1 LKNAMKI
8 RPSLKLYFFITMVL
22 LGSVMTIGLSMLTVN
37 YFIDGLDRGLNGV
50 MRELVM
56 TTDVQDGQPA
66 NFADFQIASRWQDTP
81 AIIQQRFDSPPI
93 EENELLKSKDQKSFF
108 SLPTNLYFIAM
119 IRNQAGEPRYISKIM
134 LDKFKPQQKAKPH
147 LSRFYW
153 IIITAVLV
161 ITMFAC
167 LLIILM
173 RKVAKPVESL
183 RDWAKALNHENVQ
196 LPPPDFTYN
205 ELNTLAT
212 IIQSSLNS
220 VNDSLAREKNFLSY
234 ASHELRT
241 PISVIRSNVDLL
253 RRLCG
258 QTQMTEKQQITLARI
273 ERAGLT
279 MSDLTDTLLWL
290 SHNDEQPVPMERV
303 QLDEKVQ
310 QLSSELVYLL
320 NSKEV
325 EVNVQVDNFAF
336 NTARTACHIVLS
348 NLIRNAY
355 QHTQQGLVDV
365 IQKGSCVTIINT
377 AAQDENTENIP
388 NLGES
393 THSLGYGL
401 GLQLSEKIIQRHG
414 WQYEVIDQP
423 GCYQVKVDFQAAK

>member
-1 LKNAMKI
+1 MKSAMKI

-56 TTDVQDGQPA
+56 TTDVQDGHPA

-81 AIIQQRFDSPPI
+81 VIIQQRFDSPPT

-119 IRNQAGEPRYISKIM
+119 IRNQVGEPRYISKIM
-134 LDKFKPQQKAKPH
+134 LDKFTPQHKAKPH

-183 RDWAKALNHENVQ
+183 RDWAKALNHKNVQ

-220 VNDSLAREKNFLSY
+220 VNGSLAREKNF
-234 ASHELRT
+234 
-241 PISVIRSNVDLL
+241 
-253 RRLCG
+253 
-258 QTQMTEKQQITLARI
+258 
-273 ERAGLT
+273 
-279 MSDLTDTLLWL
+279 
-290 SHNDEQPVPMERV
+290 
-303 QLDEKVQ
+303 
-310 QLSSELVYLL
+310 
-320 NSKEV
+320 
-325 EVNVQVDNFAF
+325 
-336 NTARTACHIVLS
+336 
-348 NLIRNAY
+348 
-355 QHTQQGLVDV
+355 
-365 IQKGSCVTIINT
+365 
-377 AAQDENTENIP
+377 
-388 NLGES
+388 
-393 THSLGYGL
+393 
-401 GLQLSEKIIQRHG
+401 
-414 WQYEVIDQP
+414 
-423 GCYQVKVDFQAAK
+423 